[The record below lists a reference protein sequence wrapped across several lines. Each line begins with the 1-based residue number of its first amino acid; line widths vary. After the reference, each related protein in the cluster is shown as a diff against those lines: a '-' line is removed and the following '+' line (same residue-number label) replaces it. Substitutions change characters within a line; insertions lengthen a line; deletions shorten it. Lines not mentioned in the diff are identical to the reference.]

1 MSNEPATAPTVV
13 RCLMLRRLQ
22 DHKTTSGCRPTS
34 CLVDSL
40 SCSLGVASV
49 RCLGVATRSL
59 KHVKELFPIPLS
71 VVRSRETLLRG
82 CKRGEVEAKVFSF
95 NTLTTVHTFRFG
107 FAKIQTFEISL
118 YRFVPFCTFLYLFV
132 PFCVVL
138 VCNWLGLS
146 YRFADGVA
154 VSCEL

>member
-1 MSNEPATAPTVV
+1 MSNEPAAAPIVV

-22 DHKTTSGCRPTS
+22 DYKTTSGCRPTS

-71 VVRSRETLLRG
+71 VVRETLLRG

-118 YRFVPFCTFLYLFV
+118 YRFVPFCTFLYPFVSFLFV
-132 PFCVVL
+132 IG
-138 VCNWLGLS
+138 LGSAIALQT
-146 YRFADGVA
+146 D
-154 VSCEL
+154 